1 MAGLLGRKL
10 DAGPW
15 QIVLSDGGE
24 GAVRLRTV
32 RMDLG
37 GLMDVFAEVRV
48 IDLGDGSAVSLEF
61 TLIPT
66 TKVPGFDD
74 WLADRD
80 AAALP

>member
-1 MAGLLGRKL
+1 MLGPGRSCS
-10 DAGPW
+10 PT
-15 QIVLSDGGE
+15 VM
-24 GAVRLRTV
+24 RT
-32 RMDLG
+32 R
-37 GLMDVFAEVRV
+37 F
-48 IDLGDGSAVSLEF
+48 SLEF

>member
-1 MAGLLGRKL
+1 MGRKL

-24 GAVRLRTV
+24 GVVRLRTV
-32 RMDLG
+32 RMDLA

-48 IDLGDGSAVSLEF
+48 TALGDGSAVSLEF

-66 TKVPGFDD
+66 TKVPGFAD
-74 WLADRD
+74 WLADRE
-80 AAALP
+80 ASALP